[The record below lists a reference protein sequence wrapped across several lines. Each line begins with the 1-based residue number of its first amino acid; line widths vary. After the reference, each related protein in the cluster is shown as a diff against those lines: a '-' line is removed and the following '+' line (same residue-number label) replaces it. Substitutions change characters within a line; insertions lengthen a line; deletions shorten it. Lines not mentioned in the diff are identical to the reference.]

1 LALARGEL
9 DAALQRSAR
18 ALELAGQVYPPPG
31 PERAALLDHHG
42 IILTL
47 MARFD
52 DAANA
57 IGEAISIL
65 EARDPEG
72 ASAALAAAHN
82 NLALALD
89 NAERDAEAEPHMVRA
104 LELARRLFG
113 GNDPRVASP
122 VAYVRNQFRSSRH
135 FD

>member
-18 ALELAGQVYPPPG
+18 ALELAGQVYPPHS

-42 IILTL
+42 IILTH

-89 NAERDAEAEPHMVRA
+89 NAERDAEAEPHMVLT

-113 GNDPRVASP
+113 GNDPQSEEHTSEL
-122 VAYVRNQFRSSRH
+122 QSRENLVCR
-135 FD
+135 